1 METGAI
7 ANFLKNSMQELFAGV
22 RGAVAAPRDYVPA
35 IVPVPVSDVNNQ
47 FASGTETYKAAD
59 DIKKKETKETVVEV
73 KTIEKVI
80 PEVAQ
85 QKNLPYKVEVELAEG
100 GLVKRP
106 TIAKVGEKEPE
117 IVTPVKNYGEAV
129 NEIYKEGASVLI
141 SSSI

>member
-1 METGAI
+1 MKEGAI
-7 ANFLKNSMQELFAGV
+7 ANFLKNSMQELFAGI
-22 RGAVAAPRDYVPA
+22 RGAVAAPSDYVPA
-35 IVPVPVSDVNNQ
+35 IVPVPVSDANKQ

-59 DIKKKETKETVVEV
+59 DIKKKETKETEVEE

-129 NEIYKEGASVLI
+129 NELSLI
-141 SSSI
+141 HISEPTRRM

>member
-7 ANFLKNSMQELFAGV
+7 TNFLKNSMQELFAGV

-59 DIKKKETKETVVEV
+59 DIKKKETKETVVEE

-85 QKNLPYKVEVELAEG
+85 QKNLPYKV
-100 GLVKRP
+100 
-106 TIAKVGEKEPE
+106 
-117 IVTPVKNYGEAV
+117 
-129 NEIYKEGASVLI
+129 
-141 SSSI
+141 

>member
-59 DIKKKETKETVVEV
+59 DIKKKETKE
-73 KTIEKVI
+73 EKKRGGVYFKRFFKDI
-80 PEVAQ
+80 VFQ
-85 QKNLPYKVEVELAEG
+85 EL
-100 GLVKRP
+100 
-106 TIAKVGEKEPE
+106 
-117 IVTPVKNYGEAV
+117 
-129 NEIYKEGASVLI
+129 
-141 SSSI
+141 